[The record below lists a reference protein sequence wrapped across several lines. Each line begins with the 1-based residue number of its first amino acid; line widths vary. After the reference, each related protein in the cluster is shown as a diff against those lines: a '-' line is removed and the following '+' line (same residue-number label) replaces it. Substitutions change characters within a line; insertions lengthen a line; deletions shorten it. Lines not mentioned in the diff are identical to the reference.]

1 MREVRMSLG
10 HVVMLLKTQ
19 IFCNLI
25 NRWCIPSNPTYR
37 SIQSNPVRI
46 QYYSSTSVSHVLGTP
61 FYVKLYCQIASL
73 KMTNIMPRVNND
85 CDDKRLEVSDV
96 STCYQRQS
104 RNLPVSSLSTV
115 SSLSSPLYSLH
126 LCGHSYSLFFML
138 TIVILQQYSSILIHY
153 SKQKLSYVEAS
164 VQSLR

>member
-1 MREVRMSLG
+1 M
-10 HVVMLLKTQ
+10 T
-19 IFCNLI
+19 IFL
-25 NRWCIPSNPTYR
+25 
-37 SIQSNPVRI
+37 SICDNFTPRR
-46 QYYSSTSVSHVLGTP
+46 P

-138 TIVILQQYSSILIHY
+138 TISDTSTILLNTDSLFQTKVILCRSFSAIITVSHQIISR
-153 SKQKLSYVEAS
+153 K
-164 VQSLR
+164 